1 MANDLSAFEPE
12 YWSTRMVEKLDQYNI
27 MLGLVN
33 RYWEGDLRNARSV
46 KIRTPGNIA
55 MAPYTRGTT
64 ISYQDLAPTLE
75 TFTVNDGQYFAFEVD
90 DIDRAQSDLV
100 ATDIYMRRAVVAMNN
115 LVETK
120 LMNTYTAAPAAN
132 VIAGAGGAGIAL
144 DPGMTVETGIYQQF
158 IRARTIMGNNNVPP
172 QGRWAVID
180 PATAGILFQ
189 DTAHFV
195 RASDLGDAIVQEGFI
210 GPRGAQN
217 APGFIGKVLD
227 FAVYETSHVVT
238 AGGAKQLIFGNNDII
253 SYAAQITEMEALRLQ
268 TTFANAIRGLI
279 LHDTFVP
286 AESAKQL
293 VVLRAAPVAA

>member
-12 YWSTRMVEKLDQYNI
+12 YWSTRMVQKLDQYNI

-33 RYWEGDLRNARSV
+33 RYWEGDLRNARAV

-90 DIDRAQSDLV
+90 DIDRAQSDLN

-115 LVETK
+115 LVENK
-120 LMNTYTAAPAAN
+120 LMSTYTYAPAAN
-132 VIAGAGGAGIAL
+132 IISNAGAGIAL
-144 DPGMTVETGIYQQF
+144 DPGTTMATGIYQQF
-158 IRARTIMGNNNVPP
+158 IKVRTMMGNNNVPP
-172 QGRWAVID
+172 TGRWAVID
-180 PATAGILFQ
+180 PETAGIIFQ

-217 APGFIGKVLD
+217 APGFIGKMLD
-227 FAVYETSHVVT
+227 FAVYETPHVIT

-253 SYAAQITEMEALRLQ
+253 SYAAQITEMETLRLQ
-268 TTFANAIRGLI
+268 TTFANAVRGLL

>member
-12 YWSTRMVEKLDQYNI
+12 TWSTRMVEKLDQYNI

-33 RYWEGDLRNARSV
+33 RYWEGDLRQSKSV

-75 TFTVNDGQYFAFEVD
+75 TFTVNDGQYFAIEVD
-90 DIDRAQSDLV
+90 DIDRAQSDINALDV
-100 ATDIYMRRAVVAMNN
+100 YMRRAVVEMNN
-115 LVETK
+115 VVERK
-120 LMNTYTAAPAAN
+120 LMGAYTYAPAAN
-132 VIAGAGGAGIAL
+132 VIAGAAGAGIVL
-144 DPGMTVETGIYQQF
+144 DTGTSMETGIYQQF
-158 IRARTIMGNNNVPP
+158 IKARTIMGNNNVPLF
-172 QGRWAVID
+172 GRWAIID

-210 GPRGAQN
+210 GPRGVQN
-217 APGFIGKVLD
+217 SPGFIGKVLD
-227 FAVYETSHVVT
+227 FAVYETPHVVT
-238 AGGAKQLIFGNNDII
+238 TGGAKQLMFGDNDAI
-253 SYAAQITEMEALRLQ
+253 SYAAQITEMETLRLQ
-268 TTFANAIRGLI
+268 TTFANAIRGLL

-286 AESAKQL
+286 AESAKRL
-293 VVLRAAPVAA
+293 VVLRAA